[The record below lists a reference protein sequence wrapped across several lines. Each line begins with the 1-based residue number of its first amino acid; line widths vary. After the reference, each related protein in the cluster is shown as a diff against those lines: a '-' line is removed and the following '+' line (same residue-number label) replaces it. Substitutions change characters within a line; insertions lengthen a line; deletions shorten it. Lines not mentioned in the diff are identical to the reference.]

1 MSNEQSSK
9 IFRAGPDGETTVES
23 NQSDG
28 SVAGQPQQVDA
39 MSFSTHILSLN
50 MTALMHLG
58 TVDGVIEA
66 ERDPAAAR
74 HIVDTLSMLN
84 EKTKGNLNEEET
96 KLLTALIYELKLKI
110 VQSSS

>member
-1 MSNEQSSK
+1 MNNEQSSK
-9 IFRAGPDGETTVES
+9 IFHTGPDGETTVES
-23 NQSDG
+23 SPSDAG
-28 SVAGQPQQVDA
+28 STSQPQQVDA

-58 TVDGVIEA
+58 TVDGVMESD
-66 ERDPAAAR
+66 RDPAAAR

-84 EKTKGNLNEEET
+84 EKTKGNLNEEEA